1 MKLREHHQTGGHIML
16 SPKPQ
21 GTGLLVQLATVC
33 PGEYLAAVLAAKQT
47 GTTASG
53 AQGVTADA
61 AIPKQKR

>member
-1 MKLREHHQTGGHIML
+1 ML

-53 AQGVTADA
+53 VQGVTADA
-61 AIPKQKR
+61 AILSRREEKLKHIQYLN